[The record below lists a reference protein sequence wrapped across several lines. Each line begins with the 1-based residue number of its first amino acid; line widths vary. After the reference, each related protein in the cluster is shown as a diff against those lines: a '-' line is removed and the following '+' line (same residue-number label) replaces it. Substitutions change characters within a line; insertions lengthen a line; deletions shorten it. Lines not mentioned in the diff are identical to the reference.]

1 MLDDVTTRDIFE
13 PIWIKAIKKKF
24 GIDNNEFNVSLILKK
39 GGKVEYAPK
48 DMLSFLPAVAF
59 IDVLVI
65 LQRKKQENQERSLQ
79 IFSTPY

>member
-39 GGKVEYAPK
+39 EVKWNT
-48 DMLSFLPAVAF
+48 
-59 IDVLVI
+59 
-65 LQRKKQENQERSLQ
+65 LQKICCRFYLQ
-79 IFSTPY
+79 